1 MATRRRAT
9 TARRKGAK
17 NNQPVARELPT
28 GTVTFLFTDVEGS
41 TRLLR
46 QHGDAYPALLAEHR
60 RLLREAFGRHEGV
73 EVDTQGDGSFAA
85 FTRATDAIAA
95 AREAQAALA
104 ETPVRVR
111 MAIHTGEPI
120 LTDEG
125 YVGIDVHKGARVA
138 AAGHGGQVLVS
149 EQTAR
154 LAGDDELRDLGAHRL
169 KDLTAPERIYQL
181 GSRAFPPLKT
191 LDASNLPVAANPLIG
206 RDAELGELIPLLRDE
221 TRVVTVTGA
230 GGTGKTRLALQAAA
244 EVAGDFPDG
253 VFWIPLQALADADLV
268 LATVAEA
275 VGARDGLATH
285 VRERRMLL
293 LLDSLEHLLPA
304 APALAELVADCP
316 ELRLL
321 VTSRA
326 PLRIAAE
333 REVPLEPLDAPG
345 ASELF
350 VELARAAGRRLEP
363 DATVAAICRR
373 LDNLPLALELAAAR
387 TRVLEPGALLGRL
400 ERALPVLTGGRRDAP
415 ERQRTLRATIE
426 WSHDLLERDARRL
439 FARIG
444 VFAGSFSLE
453 AVEEVCDADLDALTA
468 LVELSL
474 LKSAGDG
481 RFVLLETI
489 REYALEQLDGSD
501 EEAAVRR
508 RHADFFLAFAERA
521 SRARGT
527 VESIEALGR
536 DHDNIRGA
544 LAWLDAAAEVER
556 ELRLAVAVTQFRWVR
571 SHLREHRHLLLE
583 ALANAHDVDPGVL
596 ADARASLAQS
606 AFFLG
611 DTDEWRRSADE
622 SVRLARALGDERRIE
637 WALRLRTFG
646 EHDLGERRRLLGAAE
661 GLARGLGDDGALAWV
676 LHMIGLTA
684 AEEGGYTEARSRLEE
699 SLALNRTL
707 GRAFETANTLSDLGF
722 VAVSDGRFEL
732 ARDVLRE
739 ALRTALELRATDL
752 AAACLVWIAP
762 VALEYGDAP
771 RAARLLGAAARVA
784 EETGTVFEPMYHP
797 LQERTNAEVQR
808 ALGNGFEREWAAGG
822 ALSLAEAAVL
832 ALGES

>member
-1 MATRRRAT
+1 
-9 TARRKGAK
+9 
-17 NNQPVARELPT
+17 VARELPT

-154 LAGDDELRDLGAHRL
+154 LAGDDGLRDLGAHRL

-206 RDAELGELIPLLRDE
+206 RDAELAELVSLLKDGV
-221 TRVVTVTGA
+221 RVATVTGA
-230 GGTGKTRLALQAAA
+230 GGTGKTRFALQAAA
-244 EVAGDFPDG
+244 EVADEFPDG
-253 VFWIPLQALADADLV
+253 VFWIPLQALGDADLV
-268 LATVAEA
+268 LATIAET
-275 VGARDGLATH
+275 VGAQDDLAAH
-285 VRERRMLL
+285 VRDRRMLL

-304 APALAELVADCP
+304 APALAELVTECP

-333 REVPLEPLDAPG
+333 REVPLEPLDPPG
-345 ASELF
+345 ASALF

-363 DATVAAICRR
+363 DETVAAICRR

-387 TRVLEPGALLGRL
+387 TRVLEPRTLLGRL

-415 ERQRTLRATIE
+415 ERQRTLRATIA
-426 WSHDLLERDARRL
+426 WSHDLVDADARRL

-444 VFAGSFSLE
+444 VFAGTFSFE
-453 AVEEVCDADLDALTA
+453 AVEEVCDGGLDALTA

-474 LKSAGDG
+474 LKPAGDG

-489 REYALEQLDGSD
+489 REYALEQLEAS
-501 EEAAVRR
+501 EEQAALRD
-508 RHADFFLAFAERA
+508 RHADFFLAFAERV
-521 SRARGT
+521 SQKRGT
-527 VESIEALGR
+527 AESIDAVGR
-536 DHDNIRGA
+536 DHDNIRA
-544 LAWLDAAAEVER
+544 AVAWLHAAGEVER
-556 ELRLAVAVTQFRWVR
+556 ELRLVLAVRQFRWVR
-571 SHLREHRHLLLE
+571 GHLREQRQVLSE
-583 ALANAHDVDPGVL
+583 ALTVAQDADPGVR
-596 ADARASLAQS
+596 ADALAALAFAS
-606 AFFLG
+606 FFLG
-611 DTDEWRRSADE
+611 DLDEWRRSGDE
-622 SVRLARALGDERRIE
+622 SLAIARALDDAARIE
-637 WALRLRTFG
+637 WALRVLTFG
-646 EHDLGERRRLLGAAE
+646 EKDLGRRLTLLVEAE
-661 GLARGLGDDGALAWV
+661 ALTRELGDDGGLAWV
-676 LHMIGLTA
+676 LHMVGLTA
-684 AEEGGYTEARSRLEE
+684 AERDDLAEARTRLEE
-699 SLALNRTL
+699 SLALNRRL
-707 GRAFETANTLSDLGF
+707 GRTFETANSLGDLGF
-722 VAVSDGRFEL
+722 VAVSDARFPQ
-732 ARDVLRE
+732 ARDLLRE
-739 ALRTALELRATDL
+739 ALQTALDIGAVEIAAT
-752 AAACLVWIAP
+752 CLGWIAA
-762 VALEYGDAP
+762 VALAYEDAA
-771 RAARLLGAAARVA
+771 RAARLLGAAARVFD
-784 EETGTVFEPMYHP
+784 ETGSVLEAVYGP
-797 LQERTNAEVQR
+797 LWERTHADARR
-808 ALGNGFEREWAAGG
+808 ALGNGFESEWATGQ
-822 ALSLAEAAVL
+822 ALTLEEAAAL
-832 ALGES
+832 ALGEP